1 MPASRSRYA
10 SSTRRY
16 RGWSNH
22 VRDARWS
29 WQNLIMTP
37 SNPMWVT
44 IMRAAVHL
52 GADRGVV
59 FSHADIVRVARE
71 FDASHGADAYSG
83 MFQTMVV
90 EAPTAAAAPVG
101 KVFRRLDR
109 SLYSIVP
116 SEVWAQ
122 IASKRGDLT
131 ARTMRDLAREEPFS
145 GDESFDGQLAPPAS
159 LASVTPEQQATGGDV
174 RRLAPDVREG
184 RPAGDLV
191 VDASGGSAL
200 SVLPAPAD
208 LLGGAFIIFRDGL
221 VDFVEGSFREEGL
234 GFEAKVYRRNDASD
248 IYAVGEERAD
258 LSALIGAMLG
268 SWQTVFS
275 RSLPLSGRSL
285 LFEIRD
291 ARNRWAHQQQ
301 LSMDDLWRVIDSME
315 RLLGLVGSHGEAS
328 RLREIRTGL
337 IQRHSE
343 VPSRASHRRQDAGI
357 RIHTRRL
364 EGSKYHPIAAYLS
377 GQRSNEVRLSFADL
391 ERILGGPL
399 PASARIHRA
408 WWSNGG
414 RAQSSSWIEAG
425 WVVGKVD
432 MQAQTLTFFRRA
444 AP

>member
-1 MPASRSRYA
+1 MPALRSRDA
-10 SSTRRY
+10 SSARRY
-16 RGWSNH
+16 CGWSNH
-22 VRDARWS
+22 VRDAPWS

-59 FSHADIVRVARE
+59 FSRADIVRVARE

-122 IASKRGDLT
+122 IASKRSDLT
-131 ARTMRDLAREEPFS
+131 AHTMRDLVREEPFS
-145 GDESFDGQLAPPAS
+145 GDESFDGHLALPAS
-159 LASVTPEQQATGGDV
+159 LASVAPEQQHVGGDV
-174 RRLAPDVREG
+174 RRLAPEVREG
-184 RPAGDLV
+184 RPAGDP
-191 VDASGGSAL
+191 VDDPSGGSAR
-200 SVLPAPAD
+200 SVLPAAAD
-208 LLGGAFIIFRDGL
+208 VLGGAFIIFRDGL
-221 VDFVEGSFREEGL
+221 VDFVDGSLRDEGL
-234 GFEAKVYRRNDASD
+234 GFEAKAYRRNDASD
-248 IYAVGEERAD
+248 IYAAGEERAD

-275 RSLPLSGRSL
+275 RRLPLSGRSL

-301 LSMDDLWRVIDSME
+301 LSLDDQWRVIDSME
-315 RLLGLVGSHGEAS
+315 RFLGLVGSHGEAS
-328 RLREIRTGL
+328 RLREIRTAL

-343 VPSRASHRRQDAGI
+343 SPSPALHRRQDGAT
-357 RIHTRRL
+357 RIHSRRL
-364 EGSKYHPIAAYLS
+364 EGGKYLPIAAYLS
-377 GQRSNEVRLSFADL
+377 RQSSNEVRLSFADL

-399 PASARIHRA
+399 PPSARSHRA

-414 RAQSSSWIEAG
+414 QAQSSSWIEAG

-432 MQAQTLTFFRRA
+432 MEAETLSFFRRA
-444 AP
+444 DG